1 MWVEDRSSVGSLG
14 VNAKHAKDYVPKT
27 YDPMNTASV
36 TTAIC
41 RELERQ
47 PLVPLPPD
55 VPMFEGSGL
64 YAIYYEGESI
74 PLYRPLSSLRIPVYA
89 GQARSHSSAT
99 GKGAPSKQ
107 PLWRRVREHQRSIVG
122 AGLPIDEFQARF
134 LLLPDVHS
142 DLGEQGLIVNYQP
155 VWNSLLRGFGSH
167 EQGSKT
173 RKSRKSAWDT
183 VHPGRQRSHGEETH
197 DKEQLEARAASHIR
211 KQAEDYEDIP
221 WHQG

>member
-1 MWVEDRSSVGSLG
+1 MSDE
-14 VNAKHAKDYVPKT
+14 HAKAYVPAT
-27 YDPMNTASV
+27 YDPMNTVSV
-36 TTAIC
+36 TAAIC

-47 PLVPLPPD
+47 PLVPLPPG

-64 YAIYYEGESI
+64 YAIYYVGASL
-74 PLYRPLSSLRIPVYA
+74 PLYQPLASIRVPVYA

-99 GKGAPSKQ
+99 GKRVPSKQ

-155 VWNSLLRGFGSH
+155 VWNTLLRGFGSH

-173 RKSRKSAWDT
+173 RKGRKSAWDT
-183 VHPGRQRSHGEETH
+183 VHPGRPRSYGEETH
-197 DKEQLEARAASHIR
+197 DRDLLEVKAAAHIR
-211 KQAEDYEDIP
+211 KQAEDYETIP
-221 WHQG
+221 WHQA